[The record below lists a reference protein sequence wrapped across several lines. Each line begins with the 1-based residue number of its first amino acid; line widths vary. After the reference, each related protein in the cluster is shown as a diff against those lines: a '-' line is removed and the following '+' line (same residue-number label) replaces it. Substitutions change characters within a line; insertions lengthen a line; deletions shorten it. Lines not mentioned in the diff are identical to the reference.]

1 MICSN
6 CQKEIEE
13 TVNFCPKCGKKI
25 EKDSIQNNTTNS
37 QAEKND
43 SFQEINPATVEV
55 ITDENEKANVL
66 CLISLCLFYMGS
78 FFLSLIPVLGK
89 ILTPLSPLAAISI
102 MIYVRIKYPS
112 NTFGKVLMIL
122 YIINTILL
130 ILGFIFL
137 LFLCNSIARSCN

>member
-6 CQKEIEE
+6 CQKEIDE

-25 EKDSIQNNTTNS
+25 EKESIQNNTTKS

-66 CLISLCLFYMGS
+66 CLISLCLYFLGS
-78 FFLSLIPVLGK
+78 FLLYLIPIFGEF
-89 ILTPLSPLAAISI
+89 LTPLSPLAAISI

>member
-1 MICSN
+1 MVCSN

-13 TVNFCPKCGKKI
+13 TVNYCPKCGKKI
-25 EKDSIQNNTTNS
+25 EKNSIQNNTTNNPT
-37 QAEKND
+37 EKTVP
-43 SFQEINPATVEV
+43 SEEINPATVEV

-78 FFLSLIPVLGK
+78 FFLGLIPVLGK
-89 ILTPLSPLAAISI
+89 FLTPLSPLAAIII